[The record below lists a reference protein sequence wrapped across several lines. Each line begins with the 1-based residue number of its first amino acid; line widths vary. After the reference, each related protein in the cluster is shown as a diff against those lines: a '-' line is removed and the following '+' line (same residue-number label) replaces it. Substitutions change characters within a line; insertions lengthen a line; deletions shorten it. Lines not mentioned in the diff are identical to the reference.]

1 MSRIPPLSPDQM
13 NPQQRAIYES
23 ILSTRGG
30 TWFHGPFDPMLHQP
44 RLAEPAQRLG
54 KFLRYDTS
62 LAPRLSEMGILLSA
76 RHWDCEVEWYQ
87 HAPLAARAGL
97 AEPVIEAIRR
107 GEEPGAMAENE
118 SILYRFVTSL
128 LVQHRIPDADY
139 ERARVC
145 FGLIGVVELTAL
157 IGYYSFIAFSLN
169 AHDIGLPP
177 GVPPALT
184 GQRTVEPP

>member
-1 MSRIPPLSPDQM
+1 M
-13 NPQQRAIYES
+13 NAQQRAIYES
-23 ILSTRGG
+23 ILGTRGG

-44 RLAEPAQRLG
+44 RLAEPAQQLG

-97 AEPVIEAIRR
+97 AESVIEAIRR
-107 GEEPGAMAENE
+107 GEPPQAMAEDE
-118 SILYRFVTSL
+118 SILYHFVQPL
-128 LVQHRIPDADY
+128 LIQHRIGDAEY
-139 ERARVC
+139 ERARAC
-145 FGLIGVVELTAL
+145 FGVVGVVELTAL
-157 IGYYSFIAFSLN
+157 IGYYSFIAFALN
-169 AHDIGLPP
+169 AHEIRLPP

-184 GQRTVEPP
+184 APRAADPA